1 MPTRLKE
8 DFEIPDK
15 LKNIYQEMEI
25 SPLGILKNYALSFV
39 NGKIQ
44 KYDAEKSY
52 FEKKHGQS
60 LEELRRK
67 IDAMENE
74 ENFEWEDDLNDW
86 EFAVENLKYW
96 KRKAVELQG
105 K

>member
-15 LKNIYQEMEI
+15 LKDIYQEMEI

-39 NGKIQ
+39 NGKIH

-52 FEKKHGQS
+52 FEKKYGQS

-96 KRKAVELQG
+96 KRKAEELQG